1 MGLRGAIR
9 ELERLI
15 EEKDEA
21 LASVEKRV
29 QRRCS
34 SRATSS
40 SVDWN
45 QDERQ
50 EQLQLV
56 DSLVSMVEAS
66 QSRLEV
72 AQEEHSKTKALL
84 DQQRA
89 KIDAVDEVRAV
100 EKASWFAEAS
110 EMYLRLSVGC
120 TQLAELHGPSME
132 R

>member
-1 MGLRGAIR
+1 MGLQLVELTEQLTEREKVCAPRHAELRGAIR

-15 EEKDEA
+15 EQKDEA

-29 QRRCS
+29 QRRYS
-34 SRATSS
+34 SRTISS

-45 QDERQ
+45 QGERQ

-72 AQEEHSKTKALL
+72 AQEEHAKTKALL

-89 KIDAVDEVRAV
+89 NIDAIDEVRAV
-100 EKASWFAEAS
+100 EKA
-110 EMYLRLSVGC
+110 
-120 TQLAELHGPSME
+120 
-132 R
+132 